1 MSRFL
6 LILFAAYIIW
16 KIIKPYLKKIPTGK
30 SDVKGKRIQKNL
42 HIDPDK
48 IEDAQFKDI
57 DDQDKS

>member
-16 KIIKPYLKKIPTGK
+16 KIIKPYLKISPTDK
-30 SDVKGKRIQKNL
+30 FDVKGKRTQKNL

-48 IEDAQFKDI
+48 IEDAKFKDI
-57 DDQDKS
+57 EDQDKS